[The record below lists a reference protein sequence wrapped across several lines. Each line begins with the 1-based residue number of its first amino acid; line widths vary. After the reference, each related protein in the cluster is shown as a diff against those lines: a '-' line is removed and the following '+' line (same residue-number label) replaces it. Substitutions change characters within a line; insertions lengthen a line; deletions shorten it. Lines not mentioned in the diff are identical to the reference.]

1 MKKIISWFVDN
12 HVASNLLVLFVI
24 VGGIVILTTIK
35 VEIFPETTLDI
46 ISIRTSYKGA
56 SPEEIEEGIIL
67 PIEDAISGISGIK
80 RISATAREGYGVVM
94 VEVMKGWDV
103 SRVLDDIKSQVDAIT
118 TFPRDAERPIVRQL
132 TIKNKVVYLAVY
144 GNVPSQTLK
153 DVAQRIKDEITS
165 LPQVSLAT
173 IYGMRNNEIHV
184 EISEEALLKYHLTF
198 GEVAQIIS
206 NYSHD
211 LPAGSIRTCAE
222 DFLIRI
228 KGKKYYARDYRDIPI
243 ITKPDGSRVLLKDI
257 ARIKDSFEDG
267 YIGFRFQGQPALLI
281 EVFRIGK
288 QNALSVSS
296 AVRGYVTRVEDR
308 LPPNVHLTIFEDVS
322 RMLRDRMRLLFKNL
336 GFGLVLVL
344 IILGLFLDKRLAFWV
359 TAGIPIA
366 FLGAI
371 LALPH
376 FDVSINMISLF
387 GFIMVLGMVVDDA
400 IIIGENIYSRR
411 QRGESPRD
419 AAVAGAH
426 EVAVAVIFSVL
437 TTVAAFWPLLLGQ
450 GQMGK
455 FMRNIPIVVNL
466 VLLASLMEAILILP
480 CHLYRSQI
488 HHGIPKPTRADNLL
502 KGFIEGPYRRAVTW
516 CVENRYVSFTG
527 GLLILGLAFA
537 LWRGGWIKFTFFPKV
552 EGETMICS
560 ITLPPGTP
568 RSYTEK
574 MLDRIER
581 AGRDALSEAG
591 RHRPKGAPPLLKYI
605 LTIEGLQLQVNGHS
619 ERVDVVGENQG
630 QVFIQ
635 LLEAQKRKISTSYL
649 VNLWRKKVGS
659 LPGVESISFSGDLF
673 SFGSPIAVN
682 LSSPDY
688 GQLKMAVKDL
698 KRELSH
704 IKGVYDITDS
714 YLPGKRE
721 IKIYL
726 KPQAQSLGLTLEELG
741 RQVRGAFFGAEA
753 VRFLR
758 GKNEVKV
765 KVRFPEDERNTL
777 WSLMHMRVMCP
788 TGGMVPFGEVAS
800 VKISRGY
807 ASIKREDRKRVI
819 TVYAD
824 VNEKV
829 ANANEIRLYLKS
841 RFLPSLQ
848 KKYGDLYFSMEGEG
862 KEQKES
868 FQDILRGFIIA
879 MFAIYTLLAIPLRSF
894 TQPFVIM
901 LAIPFSFVGAMIG
914 HMIMGMHL
922 TILSMF
928 GMVGLA
934 GVAVNDSLVLTDA
947 ANNLPGDTSVRAIE
961 AGIRRFRAVMLT
973 SLTTFFGLVP
983 MIMEKSIQAQFLI
996 PMAVS
1001 LGFGILFATFI
1012 TLLLTPSAY
1021 VILDDLHNIFRRQG

>member
-1 MKKIISWFVDN
+1 MKKVISWFVEN

-24 VGGIVILTTIK
+24 IGGIVVLTTMK
-35 VEIFPETTLDI
+35 VEIFPETALDL
-46 ISIRTSYKGA
+46 ISIKTTYEGA

-67 PIEDAISGISGIK
+67 PIEDAISGLSGIK

-94 VEVMKGWDV
+94 VQVMRGWDV
-103 SRVLDDIKSQVDAIT
+103 SRLLDDIKSRVDAIT
-118 TFPRDAERPIVRQL
+118 TFPKDADRPVVRQV
-132 TIKNKVVYLAVY
+132 TTKNKVVYLAIY
-144 GNVPSQTLK
+144 GNVPPQTLK
-153 DVAQRIKDEITS
+153 DVAQRVKEEITS

-173 IYGMRNNEIHV
+173 IYGARDNEIHV
-184 EISEEALLKYHLTF
+184 EISEKDLLKYHLTF
-198 GEVAQIIS
+198 PQVARIIS
-206 NYSHD
+206 SYSHD
-211 LPAGSIRTCAE
+211 LPAGSIRSSAE

-228 KGKKYYARDYRDIPI
+228 KGRRYYARDFRDIPI
-243 ITKPDGSRVLLKDI
+243 ITRPDGSEVLLKDI
-257 ARIKDSFEDG
+257 ARITDSFEDS
-267 YIGFRFQGQPALLI
+267 YIEFRFQGKPALLLEI
-281 EVFRIGK
+281 FRIGD
-288 QNALSVSS
+288 QNALTVSS
-296 AVRGYVTRVEDR
+296 AVHRYVKRIEGT
-308 LPPNVHLTIFEDVS
+308 LPPNVHITIFEDVS

-336 GFGLVLVL
+336 GYGLVLVML
-344 IILGLFLDKRLAFWV
+344 VLGLFLDKRLAFWV

-366 FLGAI
+366 FLGA
-371 LALPH
+371 LLVLPQ
-376 FDVSINMISLF
+376 FDISINMISLF

-411 QRGESPRD
+411 QMGESPFE
-419 AAVAGAH
+419 ASVSGAH

-466 VLLASLMEAILILP
+466 VLIASLIEAILILP
-480 CHLYRSQI
+480 CHLYRSQLK
-488 HHGIPKPTRADNLL
+488 HGISPQTRADALL
-502 KGFIEGPYRRAVTW
+502 YRFVQGPYRRVVKW
-516 CVENRYVSFTG
+516 CVTNRYVALS
-527 GLLILGLAFA
+527 LGVIVLVLTLG

-568 RSYTEK
+568 RTYTER
-574 MLDRIER
+574 MLKRIER
-581 AGRDALSEAG
+581 AGVEAIG
-591 RHRPKGAPPLLKYI
+591 EAEKHRKKGSPPLLKYI
-605 LTIEGLQLQVNGHS
+605 LTIEGLQLQISGHS
-619 ERVDVVGENQG
+619 EKVDVIGENQG

-635 LLEAQKRKISTSYL
+635 LLEAEKRKISTTYL
-649 VNLWRKKVGS
+649 LNLWRKKVGV
-659 LPGVESISFSGDLF
+659 LPGVESITFSGDLF

-682 LSSPDY
+682 LSSPNY
-688 GQLKMAVKDL
+688 GQLKEAVNEL

-704 IKGVYDITDS
+704 IKGVYDVDDS
-714 YLPGKRE
+714 YVPGKRE

-726 KPQAQSLGLTLEELG
+726 RPEARSLGITLDELG
-741 RQVRGAFFGAEA
+741 SQVRGAFFGSEA

-758 GKNEVKV
+758 GKNEVRV

-777 WSLMHMRVMCP
+777 WSLRHMRIETP
-788 TGGMVPFGEVAS
+788 SGALVPFDEVARI
-800 VKISRGY
+800 KISRGY
-807 ASIKREDRKRVI
+807 STIYRVDRKRVI

-824 VNEKV
+824 VNERV
-829 ANANEIRLYLKS
+829 ANANEIRHYLTTTI
-841 RFLPSLQ
+841 LPRLQ
-848 KKYGDLYFSMEGEG
+848 KRYSDLYYSMEGVG

-868 FQDILRGFIIA
+868 LGDIFRGFIIA

-901 LAIPFSFVGAMIG
+901 LAIPFSFVGAVLG

-947 ANNLPGDTSVRAIE
+947 ANNLSGDVTQRAVE
-961 AGIRRFRAVMLT
+961 AGVKRFRAVLLT
-973 SLTTFFGLVP
+973 SLTTFFGLMP

-1021 VILDDLHNIFRRQG
+1021 VILHDILRLISRG